1 MDKVNE
7 WIFEPGLP
15 SDAPNPTSDAF
26 DKVDT
31 VSAAW
36 LKGETTAAQLPTTQW
51 TVHEWLHFLNNLPRD
66 LSLDKMSEL
75 DNQFNLTQSTNA
87 ERAFAW
93 FMLAVGNGYQPI
105 YPALDKHLSGIG
117 RRKLIVP
124 LYKSLITNGKKEW
137 AQSVYLKA
145 RPGYH
150 PLAQGTIDAL
160 FE

>member
-7 WIFEPGLP
+7 WIFAPGLP
-15 SDAPNPTSDAF
+15 SDTPNPTSDAF

-31 VSAAW
+31 ATATW
-36 LKGETTAAQLPTTQW
+36 LNGDITAAQLPTANW
-51 TVHEWLHFLNNLPRD
+51 SVHEWLHFLNNLPRD
-66 LSLDKMSEL
+66 LSQTHMSEL
-75 DNQFNLTQSTNA
+75 DTAYNLTQSTNA

-105 YPALDKHLSGIG
+105 YPALDKHLTSIG

-124 LYKSLITNGKKEW
+124 LYKSLIDNGKKDW

-150 PLAQGTIDAL
+150 PLAHGTIDAL